1 MEQDSELAELLK
13 QVAAAEGTERAEALL
28 GAGHRM
34 MALGRAEEALAAVS
48 AARDLF
54 ALGPSSAPLPLCDHN
69 TAVLLGLVGRDEE
82 ALEVHRRAI
91 ELYTERFDL
100 PEAARCSVHVAE
112 TLRSLGRHDDALVQ
126 YEAAAEALEGQGSD
140 EAGTC
145 RLERSELLVELG
157 RFEEA
162 HTALVAVR
170 PGLTGCVSCV
180 ARCAALDADA
190 LAGLDRFAEALAAA
204 EEATALW
211 DACGVDGQ
219 VTACQLRVA
228 SLLART
234 GRADAALDR
243 LEDLRENYR
252 ADGDAVGVAR
262 CDRETAIALEALGRG
277 QDAAPL
283 RRASAVVLAA
293 AGVAA

>member
-1 MEQDSELAELLK
+1 MGDALERDGEAAELLD

-34 MALGRAEEALAAVS
+34 MALGRAEEALV
-48 AARDLF
+48 
-54 ALGPSSAPLPLCDHN
+54 
-69 TAVLLGLVGRDEE
+69 
-82 ALEVHRRAI
+82 VHRRAI
-91 ELYTERFDL
+91 ELHAERFDL
-100 PEAARCSVHVAE
+100 LEAGRCAVHVAE
-112 TLRSLGRHDDALVQ
+112 TLRSLGRHDEALDQ
-126 YEAAAEALEGQGSD
+126 YEAAAVALEAQGDD
-140 EAGTC
+140 EAGAC

-157 RFEEA
+157 RCEEA

-170 PGLTGCVSCV
+170 PGLTGCVTCV
-180 ARCAALDADA
+180 ARCAALHADA
-190 LAGLDRFAEALAAA
+190 LAGLDRFAEALASA
-204 EEATALW
+204 EEATALL
-211 DACGVDGQ
+211 DACDVDDQ
-219 VTACQLRVA
+219 VTACELRVA
-228 SLLART
+228 SLLAHT

-252 ADGDAVGVAR
+252 AEGDAVGVAR